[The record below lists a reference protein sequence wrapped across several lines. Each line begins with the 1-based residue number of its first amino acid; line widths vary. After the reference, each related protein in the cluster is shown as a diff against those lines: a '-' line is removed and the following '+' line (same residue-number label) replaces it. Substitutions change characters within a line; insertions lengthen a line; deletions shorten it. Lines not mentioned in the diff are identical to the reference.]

1 MLALSPLLGKIGSKS
16 RIPVADELRGVENGI
31 AQVSRAPFLHV
42 GIAICIMAQIQFD
55 HKDGNV
61 YPNFILNDC
70 IIGGTEVLADGVCFY
85 FPKGVYIR
93 NMGDVPLTHTGSAA
107 ICFCG
112 IDPANI
118 QCTLLYR
125 FPALKKVRKVGRNV
139 EFTEIAKIL
148 NSAKQIEIVD
158 VLQGYQHIYWRGECY
173 AYKRLGIT
181 IELQINLCEWD
192 TIECYWNDDLSY

>member
-1 MLALSPLLGKIGSKS
+1 MT
-16 RIPVADELRGVENGI
+16 
-31 AQVSRAPFLHV
+31 
-42 GIAICIMAQIQFD
+42 QIQFD

-70 IIGGTEVLADGVCFY
+70 IIGGTEALADGVCFY

-93 NMGDVPLTHTGSAA
+93 NMGDAPLTHTGSAA

-112 IDPANI
+112 IDPASI

-125 FPALKKVRKVGRNV
+125 FPALKKVRKVGHNV

-192 TIECYWNDDLSY
+192 TIECYWNNGLSY